1 MTKIEVHIEGS
12 YHSNLTINI
21 NVELVQVRGRKR
33 EWEIEGYE
41 GRTEIHVQ
49 VKKTK
54 K

>member
-12 YHSNLTINI
+12 YYSNPTINV
-21 NVELVQVRGRKR
+21 NVELAQVKGKKH
-33 EWEIEGYE
+33 EQEIEGYE

-49 VKKTK
+49 VKRTK